1 MAQIHLLK
9 VIVVAI
15 ITGLVSAQNSKII
28 TKEIIT
34 ENAFG
39 DRDGNNKDG
48 SCTLCL
54 KMFNE
59 IIEDMIKTSISLNTK
74 DKYGMTALM
83 FAAEKGQTRNV
94 EDLINVERPL
104 DLNLQDNEGFSA
116 LHHAVSNGHS
126 EIVKLLLKAN
136 ADIKLKSKTDE
147 TVSMMASLH
156 DLTDIILLLKEYDEG
171 ELIHTS
177 L

>member
-1 MAQIHLLK
+1 
-9 VIVVAI
+9 
-15 ITGLVSAQNSKII
+15 
-28 TKEIIT
+28 
-34 ENAFG
+34 
-39 DRDGNNKDG
+39 
-48 SCTLCL
+48 
-54 KMFNE
+54 MFNE

-171 ELIHTS
+171 EL
-177 L
+177 